1 MLHDVELSG
10 LPQNILK
17 TSVKQIHLQLHN
29 AVNIKLYL
37 LHDAELS
44 GCNAHPELLQ
54 FGEVGHIPD
63 PLYAIVCKV
72 KSHQVHLENDI
83 SQLF

>member
-1 MLHDVELSG
+1 MKLD
-10 LPQNILK
+10 K
-17 TSVKQIHLQLHN
+17 TFT
-29 AVNIKLYL
+29 
-37 LHDAELS
+37 ELS

-72 KSHQVHLENDI
+72 KGHQVHLENDI
-83 SQLF
+83 WQLFCSSTFYTVYIQHICKTCVL

>member
-1 MLHDVELSG
+1 MAY
-10 LPQNILK
+10 PRTFLK

-44 GCNAHPELLQ
+44 GCNAYPELLQ